1 MPNDSFAIR
10 LREARRMR
18 KLSMDKLVEL
28 ADFVV
33 TKQSLS
39 RYERGVMRP
48 HANVLSTLAKVLD
61 VSEDYFLGTNMH
73 IDMPMLRTTSGGKL
87 HEDVLMAIEARL
99 SYWTER
105 LLAKERAASFSVEF
119 KNPIE
124 NFQVSSLEDV
134 IRAADLLRQL

>member
-48 HANVLSTLAKVLD
+48 HANVLSTLGKPWMSARTIF
-61 VSEDYFLGTNMH
+61 SEPTC
-73 IDMPMLRTTSGGKL
+73 T
-87 HEDVLMAIEARL
+87 
-99 SYWTER
+99 
-105 LLAKERAASFSVEF
+105 
-119 KNPIE
+119 
-124 NFQVSSLEDV
+124 
-134 IRAADLLRQL
+134 

>member
-18 KLSMDKLVEL
+18 KLSMDKLIEL

-48 HANVLSTLAKVLD
+48 HANVLSALAKALD
-61 VSEDYFLGTNMH
+61 ISEEYFLGTNLN
-73 IDMPMLRTTSGGKL
+73 INIPMLRTTSGEAAGRCS
-87 HEDVLMAIEARL
+87 HGYRGATVLLDRTA
-99 SYWTER
+99 Y
-105 LLAKERAASFSVEF
+105 
-119 KNPIE
+119 
-124 NFQVSSLEDV
+124 
-134 IRAADLLRQL
+134 RQRT

>member
-1 MPNDSFAIR
+1 
-10 LREARRMR
+10 
-18 KLSMDKLVEL
+18 
-28 ADFVV
+28 
-33 TKQSLS
+33 
-39 RYERGVMRP
+39 
-48 HANVLSTLAKVLD
+48 
-61 VSEDYFLGTNMH
+61 MH

-134 IRAADLLRQL
+134 IRAADLLRQLWHCGDGPAHILKDFAWSQQSRQVQRACPC

>member
-1 MPNDSFAIR
+1 
-10 LREARRMR
+10 
-18 KLSMDKLVEL
+18 MDKLIEL

-48 HANVLSTLAKVLD
+48 HINVLSMLAKALD
-61 VSEDYFLGTNMH
+61 ISEDYFLGTNMY

-87 HEDVLMAIEARL
+87 KEEVLMAIETRL

-105 LLAKERAASFSVEF
+105 LLAKERAVGIFGEF
-119 KNPIE
+119 RNPIE
-124 NFQVSSLEDV
+124 NFQVSSLEDA
-134 IRAADLLRQL
+134 IQAADLLRRL